1 MNSAFEFSMKAMEVG
16 WKYVATTQKSRQS
29 VDLFKDVQAYCMF
42 LGYPRS
48 GHSIIGALL
57 DAHPNAVIAHEQAA
71 LQYVRAGFGRL
82 RLYSLLLQNSISK
95 ATIGRRSGNYQYK
108 VTGQSQGRF
117 EAIHVIGDKQ
127 GEGATIRIKTWPTIL
142 ERLQQKVQV
151 PVKVIHVYRN
161 PFDNITT
168 MATRAAEAENN
179 QSDLNLQI
187 DKYFSLCETV
197 MTVKKSYQQFEM
209 IEIKQEEFI
218 EDPSGTLSQ
227 LCKFL
232 KLDPSDEYLKAC
244 AAIVYKNPH
253 KSRKNV
259 DWRLHLRQK
268 VELRMT
274 EFPYLKEYSFND

>member
-95 ATIGRRSGNYQYK
+95 ATIESRSGNYQYK